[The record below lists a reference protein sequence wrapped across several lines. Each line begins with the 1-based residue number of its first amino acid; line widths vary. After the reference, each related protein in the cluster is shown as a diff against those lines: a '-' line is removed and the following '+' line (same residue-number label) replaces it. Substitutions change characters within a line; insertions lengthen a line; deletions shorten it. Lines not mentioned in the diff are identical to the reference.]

1 MPSIQM
7 RMGLAARQVDSE
19 LSAAQGRYP
28 RELPLTHFSVLL
40 GWEPKIPLKQVITA
54 LIGWYKKNRGPIGQ
68 IGPVVIHYKLTKK
81 ENGYRAT

>member
-1 MPSIQM
+1 LHTEPYHIL
-7 RMGLAARQVDSE
+7 GDNALA
-19 LSAAQGRYP
+19 
-28 RELPLTHFSVLL
+28 RELL